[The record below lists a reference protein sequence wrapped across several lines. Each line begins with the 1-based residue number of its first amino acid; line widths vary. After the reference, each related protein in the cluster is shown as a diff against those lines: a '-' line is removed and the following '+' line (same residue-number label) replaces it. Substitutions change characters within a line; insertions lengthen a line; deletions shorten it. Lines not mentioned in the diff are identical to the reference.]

1 MKIINSDD
9 IISKVRSAFISANFN
24 LPLCVSETMAEF
36 AEKSSGAEQ
45 KALRR
50 LIENAEIAKKI
61 NVPVCQDTGMAVVF
75 VKIGK
80 NIIIEGMNISAAI
93 NEGVRLAYI
102 EGGLRLS
109 VVSDPLKRKNS
120 NDNSPAVIHYEFC
133 DGDTL
138 EIECMPKGFGSENM
152 SRIKMMNPTS
162 DRKDIIDFIVE
173 TVSIAGSNPC
183 PPVILGIGIGGD
195 FEYAALLS
203 KKALLRDINIPNS
216 DQLYAELESDILC
229 EVNKLNIGAQGFKS
243 LGGNNGVCTCLG
255 VNIETYPTHIA
266 SLPVAVNVCCHVM
279 RHEKIT
285 F

>member
-1 MKIINSDD
+1 MKIIQSGD
-9 IISKVRSAFISANFN
+9 IISKVREAFISANFN
-24 LPLCVSETMAEF
+24 IPACVSGKMAEF
-36 AEKSSGAEQ
+36 ADRSGGAEQ

-50 LIENAEIAKKI
+50 LIENAELAKKI

-75 VKIGK
+75 VRIG
-80 NIIIEGMNISAAI
+80 NEIMIEGLNLSCAI
-93 NEGVRLAYI
+93 NEGVRLAYL

-109 VVSDPLKRKNS
+109 VVSDPLRRKNS
-120 NDNSPAVIHYEFC
+120 NDNLPAVIHYEFI

-138 EIECMPKGFGSENM
+138 EIDCMPKGFGSENM

-162 DRKDIIDFIVE
+162 DKRDIIAFVAE

-183 PPVILGIGIGGD
+183 PPVILGVGIGGD
-195 FEYAALLS
+195 FEYAATLS
-203 KKALLRDINIPNS
+203 KKALLRDINVPNG
-216 DQLYAELESDILC
+216 DPLYAELESEILR
-229 EVNKLNIGAQGFKS
+229 EVNNLNIGAQGFK
-243 LGGNNGVCTCLG
+243 GICTCLG

-279 RHEKIT
+279 RHEKIV